1 MMYYLLLSW
10 QHNTAGYITMRSYL
24 KKKKRYVCGQGLGSI
39 LRDGFRIVSKMV
51 IGGRSD
57 ASRVR
62 LICVDQDTIP
72 KRAMHVYVYDSLY
85 KGHLTRYKIYCEG
98 HY

>member
-1 MMYYLLLSW
+1 MAT
-10 QHNTAGYITMRSYL
+10 QHGWLHNNAFVFKK
-24 KKKKRYVCGQGLGSI
+24 KKKKRYVCGHGLGSI

-51 IGGRSD
+51 IGRRSD
-57 ASRVR
+57 VSRVC

-72 KRAMHVYVYDSLY
+72 KRAMHVYVYDSLC
-85 KGHLTRYKIYCEG
+85 KGRLTRYKIYCEG